1 MLKMKQYFQAQTDLL
16 HILALT
22 QGLSYSTLTSSKN
35 ETSDFT
41 QLQRSEI
48 VSFPLAGSPANKYL
62 MFRTIKALPKPRL
75 QKENRAADDPQASGT
90 ERRSFDQIN
99 KICKRCAV
107 LLNTITD
114 IELKSK
120 LFKFS
125 CFNVT
130 SACKVIYCVEFLF
143 IK

>member
-1 MLKMKQYFQAQTDLL
+1 MLKMKRYFQVQTDLL

-62 MFRTIKALPKPRL
+62 RSRTIKALPKPRL
-75 QKENRAADDPQASGT
+75 
-90 ERRSFDQIN
+90 
-99 KICKRCAV
+99 
-107 LLNTITD
+107 
-114 IELKSK
+114 
-120 LFKFS
+120 
-125 CFNVT
+125 
-130 SACKVIYCVEFLF
+130 
-143 IK
+143 

>member
-22 QGLSYSTLTSSKN
+22 QGLSYSTLASSKN

-90 ERRSFDQIN
+90 ERRSFDQMN
-99 KICKRCAV
+99 KKIV
-107 LLNTITD
+107 NDVPLNTITD
-114 IELKSK
+114 IEFQSK
-120 LFKFS
+120 LIKFS
-125 CFNVT
+125 SFNVT

-143 IK
+143 IR